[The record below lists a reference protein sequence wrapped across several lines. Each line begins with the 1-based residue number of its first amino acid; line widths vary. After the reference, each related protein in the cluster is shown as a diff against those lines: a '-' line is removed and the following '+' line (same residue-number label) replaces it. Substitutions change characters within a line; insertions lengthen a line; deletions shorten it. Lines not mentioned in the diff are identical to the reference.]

1 MGNAESLKKLE
12 YATSNNND
20 YLDSQNLTYTY
31 LFKPLQNDFTYYK
44 EIDMTSDNTP

>member
-20 YLDSQNLTYTY
+20 YLDSHNLTYNY
-31 LFKPLQNDFTYYK
+31 LFKPLRSEFAYYK
-44 EIDMTSDNTP
+44 EMDMTSDNTA